1 MNAGQLGYIIGAF
14 AMSLLF
20 AAVWLIICKAI
31 PPLRNKLGISYGV
44 AIALAFVP
52 SLVTIGG
59 PNIFNIIGTL
69 ICAGLL
75 FWQFKRAQKKL
86 SSSSAPLSNPSS
98 GTR

>member
-1 MNAGQLGYIIGAF
+1 MSAGQLGYIIGAF

-20 AAVWLIICKAI
+20 AAIWLIICKAI
-31 PPLRNKLGISYGV
+31 PTLRKKPAISYCV

-69 ICAGLL
+69 MCAVLL

-86 SSSSAPLSNPSS
+86 SSTSAP
-98 GTR
+98 

>member
-1 MNAGQLGYIIGAF
+1 MQYSLAKSLGGGF

-20 AAVWLIICKAI
+20 AAVWVIICKAI
-31 PPLRNKLGISYGV
+31 PPLRNKLSLCFGV

-59 PNIFNIIGTL
+59 PNILSIIASL

-75 FWQFKRAQKKL
+75 FWQFKRAQKKQ
-86 SSSSAPLSNPSS
+86 SFTSAP
-98 GTR
+98 